1 MTCYY
6 FQLSDTEKV
15 SLVFPDEK
23 YADDLFT
30 IIDKERDR
38 LMAFLPWASQM
49 INVSDEEKFLRYA
62 KEKMQKQELFLLII
76 LVNQQAVGM
85 IDFHNFNQITKQAE
99 VGYWLSEKYEKRG
112 IMSKSLRWL
121 MAYGFNSL
129 KLKKIEIQVDKKN
142 NNSLKIP
149 RRLGFSEDKII
160 KNFTYYNGLHHDFV
174 IFSKTK

>member
-1 MTCYY
+1 M
-6 FQLSDTEKV
+6 V
-15 SLVFPDEK
+15 
-23 YADDLFT
+23 
-30 IIDKERDR
+30 
-38 LMAFLPWASQM
+38 
-49 INVSDEEKFLRYA
+49 NVSDEVKFLRYA
-62 KEKMQKQELFLLII
+62 KVKMQKQELFLLII

-112 IMSKSLRWL
+112 IMTKSLRWL

-160 KNFTYYNGLHHDFV
+160 KNFAYYNGQHHDFV
-174 IFSKTK
+174 IFSQTK